1 MALVQVQKGVC
12 MSQKITK
19 DSLKSEC
26 CLRLSKCWHHR
37 YRYLPPGLIEGALL
51 HQVTRTCVDIQHPI
65 FQQQSEPSPPGGW
78 FCSPTAL
85 LAYTLT
91 NISTHSYTPP
101 TEITPFC
108 FSRLKIKW
116 NKKREKNVDWKFT
129 HNFHLIECL
138 LWILI
143 IHYREGSSGEAGN
156 QSTRVWLWILTANQ
170 IAMCSSSLK
179 I

>member
-1 MALVQVQKGVC
+1 MFYRYAFYLLNKKFLKRKWLLLALVQVQKGVC

-37 YRYLPPGLIEGALL
+37 YRYLPQGLIEGALL

-116 NKKREKNVDWKFT
+116 NKKREKT
-129 HNFHLIECL
+129 SIENSRT
-138 LWILI
+138 I
-143 IHYREGSSGEAGN
+143 
-156 QSTRVWLWILTANQ
+156 STWLSV
-170 IAMCSSSLK
+170 CCGF
-179 I
+179 